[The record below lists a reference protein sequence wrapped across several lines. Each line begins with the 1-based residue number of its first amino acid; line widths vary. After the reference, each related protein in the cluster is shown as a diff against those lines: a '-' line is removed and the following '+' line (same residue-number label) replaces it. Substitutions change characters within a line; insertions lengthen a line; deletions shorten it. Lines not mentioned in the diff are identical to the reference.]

1 LDKEIVEENGAKHY
15 LDGDDEEFDSETF
28 EDIKR
33 AIASALEGTETSS
46 YENYY
51 FDTIKKALGELGV
64 IKNLDDT
71 GVEIE
76 VDLKD
81 LIGINAIS
89 SSMKYLDSEN
99 LADVFFEAES
109 NGDFSLPDLSIDDR
123 YSGDTYN
130 WQDYFDIN
138 NYAVGG
144 AVYPDL
150 SMQKPQVV
158 NDSIQLAEFELKQ
171 AKELTTINNIKN
183 KQILS
188 SDDAVDIFR
197 QIWEKDTINAN
208 EQAYVLFVNTN
219 NKPKGFYHHSSGAI
233 DGTIMDIQM
242 ISGMAVKSLSK
253 GVIIAHNHPSGNI
266 QPSEADK
273 KITEQ
278 MKQALQLFNI
288 KLLDS
293 LILTENNY
301 LSFANMG
308 IL

>member
-1 LDKEIVEENGAKHY
+1 MA
-15 LDGDDEEFDSETF
+15 
-28 EDIKR
+28 R
-33 AIASALEGTETSS
+33 SS
-46 YENYY
+46 
-51 FDTIKKALGELGV
+51 K
-64 IKNLDDT
+64 
-71 GVEIE
+71 
-76 VDLKD
+76 
-81 LIGINAIS
+81 
-89 SSMKYLDSEN
+89 
-99 LADVFFEAES
+99 
-109 NGDFSLPDLSIDDR
+109 
-123 YSGDTYN
+123 
-130 WQDYFDIN
+130 N
-138 NYAVGG
+138 NYVGTLRQVNTFAVGG

-183 KQILS
+183 QKILS

-197 QIWEKDTINAN
+197 QIWEKDTISAY

-219 NKPKGFYHHSSGAI
+219 NKPIGFYHHSSGGI

-278 MKQALQLFNI
+278 MKEALQLFNI